1 MARVTVED
9 CVTKVPNR
17 FNLVLLASQRAR
29 ALAGGVPPTLEKEND
44 KNPVIALREIAEGT
58 IEVENLHQ
66 LVVSGLQKHVEVD
79 EPEDDSVAILAAAEK
94 EWAGVLSDS
103 PCEPAKA
110 AKASRNTPVETA
122 PQDGDAE
129 VIADSAVA
137 DLEIGGV
144 EADPKPDDA

>member
-17 FNLVLLASQRAR
+17 FDLVLLASQRAR

-58 IEVENLHQ
+58 IEVDNLRQ

-94 EWAGVLSDS
+94 EWAGVNNDS
-103 PCEPAKA
+103 PCEPKQA
-110 AKASRNTPVETA
+110 AKAPSVTPAETA
-122 PQDGDAE
+122 AKDSDAE
-129 VIADSAVA
+129 ILAESAVA